1 MAKASPIITSFN
13 GGELSEFIIGR
24 PDVAKYANGCRRM
37 EGFIPMVE
45 GPAFARPGVHYVNE
59 VKDSADRTWLVR
71 FEFSVED
78 SYMLEFGDEYIRFY
92 TNHGQVQVSGVSA
105 WSNATAYTV
114 GDLASRLGVNY
125 YCIAAHTNQQ
135 PPNATYWYP
144 LTGTVYEIP
153 SPYTVAQL
161 TNDDGTFALRFTQT
175 GDVIYV
181 AGAGRNPRKISR
193 FSATRWTLAMIDF
206 VPPPFAPLNT
216 TATTIYSS
224 AATGSVTLQAS
235 AAGTFSSDMVNDFVY
250 LGEKSVRST
259 ALWETAKAV
268 VIGDVRRSDG
278 KNYQALTNGTTGNVK
293 PTHTEGAVYDGDPG
307 VQWQFLD
314 AGYGWAK
321 ITSYTDSDTVTAT
334 VVSRIPANAVGAG
347 NATTRWA
354 YQAWTDAFGYPDN
367 VTFFRERLLFSRGQ
381 TLWFSVAADFEN
393 FAYEINGQVTTDAG
407 FDRTISSDT
416 ANTIRWLSPDDILLV
431 GTVGDEWAVNKATT
445 SDPFGPDNC
454 EIKRQ
459 SKYGSS
465 RVMSQRVGDVTM
477 FVQRAGR
484 KVRAMEFRFERD
496 GFKSDNICAFARHV
510 TLSGVVDMAF
520 QQEPY
525 SLLWACRED
534 GQLIACTFD
543 REQDVVAWHRHP
555 ITGGIVECVE
565 CIPSPDGGRD
575 DLWLIARFTING
587 QTKRYIGYL
596 GTEASEEVDQA
607 DWFYVDFGLSYTGTA
622 PTGVISGL
630 GHLEGK
636 EVWILYDGAWHPNRT
651 VTGGQVTLQYTWTT
665 SKTVHVGMP
674 SPALLETMD
683 IEAGS
688 ATGTSQAKIKRPHVV
703 NVRVIE
709 TAGLQAG
716 PTENAL
722 EEIRY
727 RTPDVPMDQA
737 PPAFTG
743 DAEVEWPADWSKEM
757 RIVIVK
763 NKAMPGTVAALMP
776 QLVSSEGR

>member
-1 MAKASPIITSFN
+1 
-13 GGELSEFIIGR
+13 
-24 PDVAKYANGCRRM
+24 M

-45 GPAFARPGVHYVNE
+45 GPAFVRPGIRHVSE
-59 VKDSADRTWLVR
+59 VKDNSDRTWLMR

-78 SYMLEFGDEYIRFY
+78 SYMLEFGDGYIRFY
-92 TNHGQVQVSGVSA
+92 TNHGQVQVSGVA
-105 WSNATAYTV
+105 AYNGATAYVV
-114 GDLASRLGVNY
+114 GDLVVQAGINY
-125 YCIAAHTNQQ
+125 YCIAATTGNA

-144 LTGTVYEIP
+144 LTGTIYEIP
-153 SPYTVAQL
+153 SPYSAANL
-161 TNDDGTFALRFTQT
+161 TNDDGSFAIRYVQT
-175 GDVIYV
+175 GDVIYIV
-181 AGAGRNPRKISR
+181 HRGYFPRRLSR
-193 FSATRWTLAMIDF
+193 FGATNWVLDTVDLA
-206 VPPPFAPLNT
+206 PPPFDPLNS
-216 TATTIYSS
+216 TATTIYAS

-235 AAGTFSSDMVNDFVY
+235 ADIFTSAMVGEYVY
-250 LGEKSVRST
+250 LAEKSVRDT
-259 ALWETAKAV
+259 PLWETAKAV
-268 VIGDVRRSDG
+268 VAGDKRRSDG
-278 KNYQALTNGTTGNVK
+278 KNYEALNSATTGNVK
-293 PTHTEGAVYDGDPG
+293 PTHTEGAVYDGDGG

-314 AGYGWAK
+314 AGYGWAR
-321 ITSYTDSDTVTAT
+321 ITAYTDPNTVTAT

-347 NATTRWA
+347 NPSTRWA
-354 YQAWTDAFGYPDN
+354 TQAWTTVKRFPDA
-367 VTFFRERLLFSRGQ
+367 VTFFRERLVFARDQ
-381 TLWFSVAADFEN
+381 TLWFSVTADFEN
-393 FAYEINGQVTTDAG
+393 FAYEISGQVTTDAG

-431 GTVGDEWAVNKATT
+431 GTVGDEWAINKATT

-484 KVRAMEFRFERD
+484 KIRAMEFRFERD

-510 TLSGVVDMAF
+510 TKTGIIDMAY
-520 QQEPY
+520 QQEPH
-525 SLLWACRED
+525 SILWACRDD
-534 GQLIACTFD
+534 GELVACTFD

-555 ITGGIVECVE
+555 ISGGIVECVE
-565 CIPSPDGGRD
+565 CIPAPDGERD
-575 DLWLIARFTING
+575 DLWLIARFTVNG

-596 GTEASEEVDQA
+596 GTEASSEVDQV

-636 EVWILYDGAWHPNRT
+636 EVWVLYDGAWHPNRT
-651 VTGGQVTLQYTWTT
+651 VTGGQITLQYTWTT
-665 SKTVHVGMP
+665 SKTVHVGLP

-683 IEAGS
+683 IDAGS
-688 ATGTSQAKIKRPHVV
+688 ATGTSQAKVKKPHVV

-709 TAGLQAG
+709 SLGLKAG
-716 PTENAL
+716 PSESSL
-722 EEIRY
+722 EETSF
-727 RTPDVPMDQA
+727 RTPGMPMDQA
-737 PPAFTG
+737 PPPFTG
-743 DAEVEWPADWSKEM
+743 DLEVEWPADWAKEM

-763 NKAMPGTVAALMP
+763 SRPMPGTVAAIMP